1 MDAPNVA
8 NIERRL
14 EALERANAGKSSR
27 AQANVGP
34 LGLWAFALTTA
45 LLQIG
50 HLRVGTSAQSATG
63 IVIGFAFGFGGL
75 VQLIAGVISATQG
88 KQFAAVAF
96 SSYGGFWLSF
106 GVYESLV
113 YSEVVTRDDIAEQ
126 SILLMWGVLT
136 AALFICSFRSNAAL
150 STLFAF
156 LAILFVLIG
165 ASKDPQSEKT
175 QFASA
180 IWGIMTAIIAFYA
193 GFGELFNDTYQSNI
207 VPLGC
212 FGQSETDDD
221 DDDDTRAGNL
231 GAPIVSVT
239 NQQSGHFQRKDVF

>member
-1 MDAPNVA
+1 MNAPNLA

-14 EALERANAGKSSR
+14 EALERANAEKSDR

-88 KQFAAVAF
+88 KQFPAVAF

-106 GVYESLV
+106 GVYEALV
-113 YSEVVTRDDIAEQ
+113 YSEIVARDNIAEQ
-126 SILLMWGVLT
+126 SILIMWGVLT

-150 STLFAF
+150 MTLFAF
-156 LAILFVLIG
+156 LTVLFLLIG
-165 ASKDPQSEKT
+165 ASKNPQSEKT

-180 IWGIMTAIIAFYA
+180 IWGIVTAIIAFYA
-193 GFGELFNDTYQSNI
+193 GFGELVNDTYRSRI
-207 VPLGC
+207 VPLGS
-212 FGQSETDDD
+212 FESETDAADD
-221 DDDDTRAGNL
+221 ADKGNDER
-231 GAPIVSVT
+231 IRIIS
-239 NQQSGHFQRKDVF
+239 